1 MGGDDQ
7 QKIFKAMMDPAFYP
21 HKVDGPFVWDTH
33 ISKIFLT
40 GQYVYKIKKKVDLG
54 FVNFLTVDQ
63 RRHFCEKEIILNRRL
78 TDDVYIGVIPL
89 CFDGQAFAM
98 NGPGKTV
105 EYAVQMRQLPHHQTM
120 EALLKNSLLTHKM
133 IKHLAVKLS
142 DFHQHAS
149 RSHSPEVWSYAQAA
163 CMENLRI
170 IKPFVGDLL
179 DRSWFDSVH
188 TATFNFFIRNKPL
201 FEKRLKEGRFRDV
214 HGDLRTEHVYM
225 MANDQIQI
233 LDCIEFNQNLR
244 QVDTASDLAFLIMDL
259 EFHHQPD
266 IARQLLNIYC
276 QRDDDDSL
284 FFLLDFYK
292 CYRAMV
298 RCKVNCLIIENTDID
313 KSKRDKF
320 AEDAR
325 QYLYL
330 AHEYA
335 RRFDRPI
342 LWVFCGVPA
351 SGKSTLASKLARI
364 LSIEV
369 HNSDRLRK
377 TLHGIDVF
385 TCSSEPTDQ
394 GLYAPEV
401 KEKVYAYLFELAR
414 KAIREGRSVILDA
427 AFSAPTHRI
436 VAVHVFF
443 LLNAKH
449 RTKSSFNA

>member
-1 MGGDDQ
+1 MFLHANNASQNEYETAVIVSED
-7 QKIFKAMMDPAFYP
+7 IYVMM
-21 HKVDGPFVWDTH
+21 
-33 ISKIFLT
+33 
-40 GQYVYKIKKKVDLG
+40 
-54 FVNFLTVDQ
+54 N
-63 RRHFCEKEIILNRRL
+63 
-78 TDDVYIGVIPL
+78 
-89 CFDGQAFAM
+89 
-98 NGPGKTV
+98 
-105 EYAVQMRQLPHHQTM
+105 
-120 EALLKNSLLTHKM
+120 
-133 IKHLAVKLS
+133 
-142 DFHQHAS
+142 
-149 RSHSPEVWSYAQAA
+149 
-163 CMENLRI
+163 
-170 IKPFVGDLL
+170 
-179 DRSWFDSVH
+179 
-188 TATFNFFIRNKPL
+188 
-201 FEKRLKEGRFRDV
+201 
-214 HGDLRTEHVYM
+214 
-225 MANDQIQI
+225 
-233 LDCIEFNQNLR
+233 
-244 QVDTASDLAFLIMDL
+244 
-259 EFHHQPD
+259 
-266 IARQLLNIYC
+266 
-276 QRDDDDSL
+276 
-284 FFLLDFYK
+284 FYK

-298 RCKVNCLIIENTDID
+298 RCKVNCLIIENTDVD

-427 AFSAPTHRI
+427 AFSAPTHRSTLRHLTDSCGARILFVECQAPDEIILQRLRQRETTPSVSDARETHFAFLKSRFSPITELSDMQHI
-436 VAVHVFF
+436 VLNTTQSQTACVRQ
-443 LLNAKH
+443 LLAA
-449 RTKSSFNA
+449 TYFDDLSSEAIRDKN